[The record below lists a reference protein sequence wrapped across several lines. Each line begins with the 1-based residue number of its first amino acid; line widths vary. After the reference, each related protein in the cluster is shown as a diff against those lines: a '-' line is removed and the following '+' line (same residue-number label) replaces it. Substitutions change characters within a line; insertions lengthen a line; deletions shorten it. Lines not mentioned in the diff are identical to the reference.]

1 MWLLTIRV
9 PGKEPQKYTLKPGGN
24 TIGRHPNN
32 DVVIAEPSASRQH
45 ARIDYNRSTDTAL
58 LQDLSSTNG
67 TYINRRRLSYTYR
80 LQHLDMIR
88 IGSST
93 INVVIRGTDEPLD
106 TVKGP
111 QKFTRERLLEAL
123 DHHTVLMYQISERL
137 NTVMNLAECL
147 EEIGFLMKQAMGADK
162 CKVILQEQFD
172 KMEDLGFPSTLA
184 QSAISEKSAVVVPD
198 MAQSEESSDSESA
211 TLLKIRSAL
220 CVPIMSEN
228 EVIGLIYMYKSKPDS
243 RPFTNTDLQVAIAIS
258 HQAAL
263 TIQRV
268 NLLNKVQQ
276 EQSLRQMF
284 QRFVSPQEVD
294 YVLRDYDLH
303 GTLPGLKERKISV
316 LFADIADSTG
326 LAENMGAQDFGKLL
340 NTYYLEITDI
350 IFNNNGVVRYL
361 GDGVMSVFGMSDD
374 GVNHKQKAVDSGL
387 EILKRMKSISNEFDQ
402 PLNLRL
408 SVKAG
413 RAVVGYVGTSERVE
427 FTVLGD
433 LVNVAKGM
441 NPFAGPNRIVV
452 GEEIF
457 KEIGPEYKMEKLDS
471 IIVKGRKGHVKIY
484 EVSLDGE

>member
-32 DVVIAEPSASRQH
+32 DIVIAEPSASRQH

-106 TVKGP
+106 SVKGP

-137 NTVMNLAECL
+137 NTVMNLSDCL
-147 EEIGFLMKQAMGADK
+147 EEVAFLMKQAMGADK
-162 CKVILQEQFD
+162 CKVILKEQFD
-172 KMEDLGFPSTLA
+172 QMEEFGFPSTLA
-184 QSAISEKSAVVVPD
+184 QSAIGEKSAVVIPD
-198 MAQSEESSDSESA
+198 MAQSDAKSDSESA

-220 CVPIMSEN
+220 CVPIMAEN
-228 EVIGLIYMYKSKPDS
+228 EVIGLIYMYKSRPDS
-243 RPFTNTDLQVAIAIS
+243 GPFTNTDLQVAIAIS

-316 LFADIADSTG
+316 LFADITDSTG
-326 LAENMGAQDFGKLL
+326 LAEAMGAQDFGKML
-340 NTYYLEITDI
+340 NKYYLEITDI
-350 IFNNNGVVRYL
+350 IFEYFGVVRYL
-361 GDGVMSVFGMSDD
+361 GDGVMSVFGMSDEKPE
-374 GVNHKQKAVDSGL
+374 HKRKSVGAAVA
-387 EILKRMKSISNEFDQ
+387 IVKRMQALSDEFDQ

-408 SVKAG
+408 SIKSG
-413 RAVVGYVGTSERVE
+413 MAVVGYVGTSERVE

-441 NPFAGPNRIVV
+441 NSFAGPNQIVV
-452 GEEIF
+452 GEQI
-457 KEIGPEYKMEKLDS
+457 YKSVSDHYSMKKLDS

-484 EVSLDGE
+484 EVVIPD

>member
-32 DVVIAEPSASRQH
+32 DIVIAEPSASRQH
-45 ARIDYNRSTDTAL
+45 SRIDYNRSTDTAL
-58 LQDLSSTNG
+58 LQDLTSTNG

-106 TVKGP
+106 TVRGP

-137 NTVMNLAECL
+137 NTVMNLSDCL
-147 EEIGFLMKQAMGADK
+147 EEIAFLMKQAMGADK
-162 CKVILQEQFD
+162 CKVILKEQFD
-172 KMEDLGFPSTLA
+172 EMEDFGFPSTLA
-184 QSAISEKSAVVVPD
+184 QSAITEKSAVVIPD
-198 MAQSEESSDSESA
+198 MAQSDATQDSESA
-211 TLLKIRSAL
+211 TLLKIKSAL

-228 EVIGLIYMYKSKPDS
+228 EIIGLIYMYKSRPDS

-303 GTLPGLKERKISV
+303 GTLPGLKERRISV

-326 LAENMGAQDFGKLL
+326 LAEAMGAQEFGKML
-340 NTYYLEITDI
+340 NYYYLGITDI
-350 IFNNNGVVRYL
+350 IFGNSGVVRYL
-361 GDGVMSVFGMSDD
+361 GDGVLSVFGMSDD
-374 GVNHKQKAVDSGL
+374 KQNHKLKAVDSGIA
-387 EILKRMKSISNEFDQ
+387 ILNKMKNLSSEFDQ
-402 PLNLRL
+402 PINLRL
-408 SVKAG
+408 SVKSG

-433 LVNVAKGM
+433 MVNVAKGM
-441 NPFAGPNRIVV
+441 NPFASPNSIVV
-452 GEEIF
+452 GD
-457 KEIGPEYKMEKLDS
+457 KVYKSLSNDFNMTKLDS
-471 IIVKGRKGHVKIY
+471 IIIKGRKGQVKIY
-484 EVSLDGE
+484 EVNLDKQ